1 MFHVVNNL
9 RWTVQPSY
17 IQASHNGMSKTKQK
31 TVAAGTAHN
40 DVTLK
45 STKKRHL
52 SHGCRSREKPGQK
65 RKSIP

>member
-1 MFHVVNNL
+1 
-9 RWTVQPSY
+9 
-17 IQASHNGMSKTKQK
+17 MSKMKEK

-45 STKKRHL
+45 STKKKRHL

-65 RKSIP
+65 KKYTKETKLNTQI